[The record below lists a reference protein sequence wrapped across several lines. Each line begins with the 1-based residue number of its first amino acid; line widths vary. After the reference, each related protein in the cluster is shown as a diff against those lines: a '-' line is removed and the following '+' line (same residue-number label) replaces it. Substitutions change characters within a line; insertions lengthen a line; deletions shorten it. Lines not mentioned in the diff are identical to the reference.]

1 MTANSATL
9 RTKRNSRQTRER
21 VALTVRYVIMVVLA
35 VVLLFPFLYMVSKS
49 LMTSE
54 EVVDPTIKFF
64 PSVPQF
70 YNYVELFTVKNEGT
84 TGYLMG
90 TVHTLL
96 VVGFNIV
103 AISISA
109 SLIAFSFAKLQWI
122 GRNVMFALML
132 GTMMLPAVVTQLPL
146 YVIYTKMGW
155 IDTLL
160 PFTIPNLFGGGA
172 IYIFLIRQFMM
183 GIPRDIDNAAQ
194 IDGANAFCRH
204 WMIVLPLCKSV
215 LVYVVVNVIITYW
228 GDYYGPLMYMSS
240 SDAPK
245 TLALVVFESTM
256 EENVAMDKANIRMAA
271 GVFMS
276 LIPAVLFAFFQKELI
291 EGVTMGSVK
300 G

>member
-1 MTANSATL
+1 MTITANSL
-9 RTKRNSRQTRER
+9 QKKKRSKQTKER
-21 VALTVRYVIMVVLA
+21 VALTVRYVIMTVLA
-35 VVLLFPFLYMVSKS
+35 IILLFPFFYMVSKS

-54 EVVDPTIKFF
+54 EVIDPKIKFF
-64 PSVPQF
+64 PAVPQF
-70 YNYVELFTVKNEGT
+70 GNYIELFTVKNAGS

-103 AISISA
+103 AIGFSA
-109 SLIAFSFAKLQWI
+109 SFIAFSFAKLQWI
-122 GRNVMFALML
+122 GRNFMFAVML
-132 GTMMLPAVVTQLPL
+132 GTMMLPSVVTQLPL

-172 IYIFLIRQFMM
+172 IYIFLIRQFML
-183 GIPRDIDNAAQ
+183 GIPKDIDNAAQ
-194 IDGANAFCRH
+194 IDGANAFGRY

-276 LIPAVLFAFFQKELI
+276 LIPAVLFGFFQRELI

>member
-1 MTANSATL
+1 
-9 RTKRNSRQTRER
+9 
-21 VALTVRYVIMVVLA
+21 
-35 VVLLFPFLYMVSKS
+35 
-49 LMTSE
+49 
-54 EVVDPTIKFF
+54 
-64 PSVPQF
+64 
-70 YNYVELFTVKNEGT
+70 
-84 TGYLMG
+84 MG

-172 IYIFLIRQFMM
+172 IYIFLIRQFMR
-183 GIPRDIDNAAQ
+183 GIPRELENAAK
-194 IDGANAFCRH
+194 IDGANVWQIFWRI
-204 WMIVLPLCKSV
+204 MIPLCMP
-215 LVYVVVNVIITYW
+215 IITFIMVNTFIGVW
-228 GDYYGPLMYMSS
+228 NDFMGPLIYLQGNP
-240 SDAPK
+240 DQY
-245 TLALVVFESTM
+245 TLAVGIYYKFMGGLAQ
-256 EENVAMDKANIRMAA
+256 ENFPNQQMAV
-271 GVFMS
+271 GVLMS
-276 LIPAVLFAFFQKELI
+276 IPPAILFFIFQKQLI
-291 EGVTMGSVK
+291 EGVTMSGLK